1 MIVLH
6 RLNGD
11 EFTVS
16 AHAIESLEASPD
28 TRITLINGKQLYV
41 QEDVDMVRTAV
52 LDWYR
57 LVHRPDIYDRPVG
70 GGV

>member
-1 MIVLH
+1 MIILH

-16 AHAIESLEASPD
+16 AQAIESLEANPD

-41 QEDVDMVRTAV
+41 QEDVESVRAAV

-57 LVHRPDIYDRPVG
+57 EIHHPDTMNTRLG
-70 GGV
+70 GGS